1 VRIIDDLLSAL
12 FNVGRYFLL
21 TKDSFYYT
29 RFTEKEHYLKK
40 PFEAP
45 QNMHYSNFLKK
56 INHYVVFI
64 IFIALLPLI
73 ISCFP
78 KPTVTPPPPKPA
90 KIALVLGAGAS
101 KGFAHIGVLK
111 ILELNK
117 IPIHMIIGTSV
128 GSFVGSLYAYGYD
141 AYQLQTMSFSLQ
153 REDIVDLTIPDNGF
167 VKGEKLE
174 SYVNWA
180 LKNTTIE
187 KLRIPFHAVA
197 TNIQTGEEVIFG
209 TGNTGKAV
217 RASCSIPGIFRPVQI
232 GDNTYV
238 DGGVVSP
245 LAIDAARRYGAD
257 VVIAVDI
264 SSTLDSSPPKSTIE
278 TILQSVN
285 IMYGRMTLIQIGRAD
300 VVIKP
305 SVGHIGSADFSKRHE
320 AILEGEKAA
329 MEALPKIDLIMANF
343 KREGRVP

>member
-1 VRIIDDLLSAL
+1 
-12 FNVGRYFLL
+12 
-21 TKDSFYYT
+21 
-29 RFTEKEHYLKK
+29 
-40 PFEAP
+40 
-45 QNMHYSNFLKK
+45 MHYPKFLKR
-56 INHYVVFI
+56 INHYVLFI
-64 IFIALLPLI
+64 VSISFLLVIA
-73 ISCFP
+73 SCVP
-78 KPTVTPPPPKPA
+78 KPTITPPPKPA

-111 ILELNK
+111 VLESHK
-117 IPIHMIIGTSV
+117 IPIHMIVGTSA

-141 AYQLQTMSFSLQ
+141 AYQLQTMSFALQ
-153 REDIVDLTIPDNGF
+153 REDVVDVTIPDNGF

-180 LKNTTIE
+180 LKDTSIE
-187 KLRIPFHAVA
+187 KLQIPFHAIA
-197 TNIQTGEEVIFG
+197 TNIKTGEETVFG

-232 GDNTYV
+232 SDNTYV

-245 LAIDAARRYGAD
+245 LAVDAARKYGAD

-264 SSTLDSSPPKSTIE
+264 SSSLDNSSPTSTIE

-285 IMYGRMTLIQIGRAD
+285 IMYGRMTQTQIGRAD

-305 SVGHIGSADFSKRHE
+305 NVGHIGSADFSKRHE

-329 MEALPKIDLIMANF
+329 MEALPKINQIIANL
-343 KREGRVP
+343 KREGRIP